1 MANYIKPNQ
10 NIQGKR
16 VNKLE
21 HKTINFKI
29 DSKFKLPI
37 YSKLKVFVRTYG
49 CQANIIDSE
58 LITYILKTLGFKIAN
73 DINKADLV
81 ILNTCAI
88 RQNAEN
94 KVYGEIGLLA
104 KNRKKNK
111 NFKLVVCG
119 CMAQQEKTYG
129 KLIKNINVDLVFGT
143 HNINQL
149 PLLLNEV
156 YKHNAHVYSV
166 KHNKDCLFN
175 FLPRCLSARH
185 KAFVSIM
192 DGCNNF
198 CTYCIVPYT
207 RGQQISRPKEDII
220 NEIKTL
226 IKQGCKEITL
236 IGQNVNAYGIDFK
249 DKKYVF
255 KNLLEDVAK
264 LDIKRVRF
272 STSNPWNFDCGI
284 IDVVTKYPN
293 IMPSIH
299 LPIQSGDNGIL
310 KAMNRKMDIKDYVE
324 LVQHMKH
331 QIKDLAI
338 TTDLIVAFPNETK
351 KAFENTLKLYKTI
364 QFDNAYTFIFSPRE
378 GTPAAKLENKLSEK
392 EKNER
397 LQKLNELVKK

>member
-1 MANYIKPNQ
+1 
-10 NIQGKR
+10 
-16 VNKLE
+16 
-21 HKTINFKI
+21 
-29 DSKFKLPI
+29 
-37 YSKLKVFVRTYG
+37 
-49 CQANIIDSE
+49 
-58 LITYILKTLGFKIAN
+58 
-73 DINKADLV
+73 
-81 ILNTCAI
+81 
-88 RQNAEN
+88 
-94 KVYGEIGLLA
+94 
-104 KNRKKNK
+104 
-111 NFKLVVCG
+111 
-119 CMAQQEKTYG
+119 
-129 KLIKNINVDLVFGT
+129 
-143 HNINQL
+143 
-149 PLLLNEV
+149 
-156 YKHNAHVYSV
+156 
-166 KHNKDCLFN
+166 
-175 FLPRCLSARH
+175 
-185 KAFVSIM
+185 M

-272 STSNPWNFDCGI
+272 STSNPWNFDYGI

-397 LQKLNELVKK
+397 LQKLNELVKKYSKLNNEKYLNKVVEVLVDGKSKTDKTILTGYSPQLKVVNFIGNAKVGAIVKVKINKVNRFSLIGKQII